1 MAYLIT
7 HSLLSAWLRTFEDNS
22 YGADEPSPWAGFMR
36 TLRREYSP
44 PTEAMQKG
52 IDFENAVSAVLD
64 GRGKAPTE
72 AIANM
77 ASILRGSVLQLP
89 VNKRMEVDGWDIVL
103 HGRLD
108 ALNAGVI
115 YDIKYSGR
123 YERGKFFNST
133 QHPTYFELV
142 PEANTFIYLVSDG
155 SNIWTETYERW
166 ETRSIIPDIQDFFAW
181 LGYMRLTDEYKKY
194 WEAK

>member
-1 MAYLIT
+1 MAFLMT
-7 HSLLSAWLRTFEDNS
+7 HSLLSAWLRTLEDTPYES
-22 YGADEPSPWAGFMR
+22 GEPTPWDAFLR
-36 TLRREYSP
+36 VLRREKTP

-52 IDFENAVSAVLD
+52 IDFEDKITAVLHGD
-64 GRGKAPTE
+64 APAETE
-72 AIANM
+72 AVAEIARR
-77 ASILRGSVLQLP
+77 LRGSVLQLP
-89 VNKRMEVDGWDIVL
+89 VNKSLEVSGVPIVL

-142 PEANTFIYLVSDG
+142 PEAQTFTYLVSDG
-155 SNIWTETYERW
+155 SNVWTETYERW
-166 ETRSIIPDIQDFFAW
+166 ETRSIIPDIQDFFTW
-181 LGYMRLTDEYKKY
+181 LDYVGLTDEYKAN
-194 WEAK
+194 WAAK